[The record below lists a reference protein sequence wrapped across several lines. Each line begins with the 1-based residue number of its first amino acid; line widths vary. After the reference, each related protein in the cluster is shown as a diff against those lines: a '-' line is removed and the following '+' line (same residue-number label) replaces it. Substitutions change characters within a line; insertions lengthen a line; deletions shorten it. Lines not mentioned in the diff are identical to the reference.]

1 MGGLESQWI
10 GDIIAELVVP
20 VRRNVRI
27 GGSALSVLGEEAEDE
42 RKPLAVRGIK
52 MSSVTILARIG
63 HVIIALCLSL
73 LYVNH

>member
-1 MGGLESQWI
+1 MDRGHYSGA
-10 GDIIAELVVP
+10 GCPCAAH
-20 VRRNVRI
+20 VRI
-27 GGSALSVLGEEAEDE
+27 GGSALSALGEEAEDE

>member
-1 MGGLESQWI
+1 MDRGHYSGAGCPCPAQRT
-10 GDIIAELVVP
+10 D
-20 VRRNVRI
+20 R
-27 GGSALSVLGEEAEDE
+27 GSALSVLGEEAEDE
-42 RKPLAVRGIK
+42 RKPLAVCGIK